1 MAKTIQM
8 RTPQQEKEARLVAG
22 MYDKNRKI
30 QSELYAYC
38 SRYFW
43 ANYRGVFFADEES
56 ATEIFQNTFIA
67 MWENIERRKIY
78 VSDGRVM
85 GKNNEPLSGSILTY
99 FMGIARI
106 KYLEWVREHPAYAD
120 PETEMERKIKE
131 EGFDAQQY
139 TNMLYD
145 SEDNKMLDIIA
156 DVISHM
162 SERCSEILSKF
173 YYEEKDLDT
182 ILLEIHNRFEERP
195 QNEEAQVHGVIAY
208 FSTKHLSQLFELIKR
223 QMDMNNNNFQDRID
237 EYLLHGDTMSEEDKA
252 QFLKEIEEDAEKKEQ
267 YEFTKN
273 VKQAM
278 VSRGEKLKAMTEF
291 QKEMKSHHHRKTWLW
306 ISSIAAVLVI
316 GFFAIN
322 PLFVENSPTDNVR
335 GDENDVFD
343 MTVQTDSINN
353 DSISTDTISLHH
365 E

>member
-1 MAKTIQM
+1 
-8 RTPQQEKEARLVAG
+8 
-22 MYDKNRKI
+22 
-30 QSELYAYC
+30 
-38 SRYFW
+38 
-43 ANYRGVFFADEES
+43 
-56 ATEIFQNTFIA
+56 
-67 MWENIERRKIY
+67 
-78 VSDGRVM
+78 
-85 GKNNEPLSGSILTY
+85 
-99 FMGIARI
+99 
-106 KYLEWVREHPAYAD
+106 
-120 PETEMERKIKE
+120 
-131 EGFDAQQY
+131 
-139 TNMLYD
+139 
-145 SEDNKMLDIIA
+145 
-156 DVISHM
+156 
-162 SERCSEILSKF
+162 
-173 YYEEKDLDT
+173 
-182 ILLEIHNRFEERP
+182 
-195 QNEEAQVHGVIAY
+195 
-208 FSTKHLSQLFELIKR
+208 
-223 QMDMNNNNFQDRID
+223 MDNNFQDRID
-237 EYLLHGDTMSEEDKA
+237 EYLLHSDTMSEEDKA

-343 MTVQTDSINN
+343 MTVPTDSINN